1 MHASIAVTKVYLT
14 PRSQSA
20 SARLAGRAPASDRS
34 TARSSVTDLSRRSS
48 RTSSTTAL
56 ALGELAVG
64 TQHPRSLI
72 EVHLA
77 GGGDPPDASLWTAS
91 CCSTTTRLRASG
103 QLQRGLVQHEQV
115 DPRR

>member
-77 GGGDPPDASLWTAS
+77 GGGDPPDARSRVVVEQQDAVHS
-91 CCSTTTRLRASG
+91 DASG